1 MPDSRTVPGR
11 STAPIRVVLVDDH
24 HMLLEALGA
33 ALGACAD
40 IEVIGTAASL
50 GDLRE
55 LKVGRPDVVLMDYHL
70 PDGTGADGCR
80 LAKARWPQVR
90 VIILTGAGQQE
101 AAVAS
106 VTSGAD
112 GFLVKAC
119 RLAIVVEAIKTAFA
133 RHPVL
138 SPAVLGD
145 LARQLQQSGAGSTS
159 ARIAPDP
166 LTPRELTVLRA
177 LSQGRSTTDIASEL
191 DVSQGTVR
199 VHVEA
204 IRRKFHASSRLEA
217 VSSAIA
223 FHIVEVPAY

>member
-1 MPDSRTVPGR
+1 VPDSRTVPGR

-24 HMLLEALGA
+24 QMLLEALGA
-33 ALGACAD
+33 ALAASAD
-40 IEVIGTAASL
+40 IEVIGVAASL
-50 GDLRE
+50 ADLRE

-90 VIILTGAGQQE
+90 VVILTGAGQQE

-112 GFLVKAC
+112 GFLIKAG
-119 RLAIVVEAIKTAFA
+119 RLVVLIEAIKTAFA

-138 SPAVLGD
+138 SPEVLGE
-145 LARQLQQSGAGSTS
+145 LARQLQESRTESTS
-159 ARIAPDP
+159 ARTAPDP

-177 LSQGRSTTDIASEL
+177 LSLGRSTGDIASEL
-191 DVSQGTVR
+191 ALSQGTVR

-223 FHIVEVPAY
+223 FHIVEVPAC